1 MQIKFFVKSDIKKI
15 MGGIA
20 ELSPVYLAVVHYQRN
35 EYDECIDICSKV
47 LEKNPYD
54 EAVWSLK
61 TRALTA
67 QVMINVINNVTLI
80 NCYNKISVICD
91 KMM

>member
-1 MQIKFFVKSDIKKI
+1 MQNFAKTKFYNSDIKRT

-67 QVMINVINNVTLI
+67 QVMTNDINNATLI
-80 NCYNKISVICD
+80 Y
-91 KMM
+91 

>member
-1 MQIKFFVKSDIKKI
+1 MQIKSFVKSDIKKI

>member
-1 MQIKFFVKSDIKKI
+1 

-67 QVMINVINNVTLI
+67 QVMMHNSNDIISINFELLRFMYHLTR
-80 NCYNKISVICD
+80 
-91 KMM
+91 

>member
-1 MQIKFFVKSDIKKI
+1 
-15 MGGIA
+15 MGAIA
-20 ELSPVYLAVVHYQRN
+20 ELSPVYLAVVHYQRK
-35 EYDECIDICSKV
+35 EYDECIEICSKV

-67 QVMINVINNVTLI
+67 QVTNSQEIFHSEYWKNTWPYNAVIEMFL
-80 NCYNKISVICD
+80 K
-91 KMM
+91 

>member
-1 MQIKFFVKSDIKKI
+1 
-15 MGGIA
+15 MGAIA
-20 ELSPVYLAVVHYQRN
+20 ELSPVYLAVVHYQRK
-35 EYDECIDICSKV
+35 EYDECIEICSKV

-67 QVMINVINNVTLI
+67 QVTNSH
-80 NCYNKISVICD
+80 KIFHSE
-91 KMM
+91 KKYLAL

>member
-1 MQIKFFVKSDIKKI
+1 

-67 QVMINVINNVTLI
+67 QVMINVIYNVTLI
-80 NCYNKISVICD
+80 NYHKIVRSL
-91 KMM
+91 

>member
-1 MQIKFFVKSDIKKI
+1 
-15 MGGIA
+15 MGAIV
-20 ELSPVYLAVVHYQRN
+20 ELSPVYLAVVHYQRK
-35 EYDECIDICSKV
+35 EYDECIEICSKV

-67 QVMINVINNVTLI
+67 QVKTE
-80 NCYNKISVICD
+80 NKNKQKLTCQLFCIWHNII
-91 KMM
+91 

>member
-1 MQIKFFVKSDIKKI
+1 
-15 MGGIA
+15 MGAIV
-20 ELSPVYLAVVHYQRN
+20 ELSPVYLAVVHYQRK
-35 EYDECIDICSKV
+35 EYDECIEICTKV

-67 QVMINVINNVTLI
+67 QVKINNLDKLILSDQLKYAEKRRCNDTKFQTLFI
-80 NCYNKISVICD
+80 NIGYRR
-91 KMM
+91 